1 MMHDSLIFKNVAD
14 LPIDK
19 IMQLYVQSKK
29 QIFIS
34 FDKAEAFTEYTAKT
48 LYDTR
53 VIDLYANGGEL
64 FGWSWAKK
72 RKKDNKE
79 VDTNTETQQSE

>member
-1 MMHDSLIFKNVAD
+1 MFKNIAD

-19 IMQLYVQSKK
+19 IMKLYMQSSK

-34 FDKAEAFTEYTAKT
+34 FDKQEAFDEYTSITVKDT
-48 LYDTR
+48 KVIELYGG
-53 VIDLYANGGEL
+53 GGEL

-72 RKKDNKE
+72 KKEPN
-79 VDTNTETQQSE
+79 N

>member
-1 MMHDSLIFKNVAD
+1 MHDSLIFKNVAD

-19 IMQLYVQSKK
+19 IVQLYMKSKK

-48 LYDTR
+48 LYDTK
-53 VIDLYANGGEL
+53 VIELYANGGEL

-72 RKKDNKE
+72 KASEEAKTAE
-79 VDTNTETQQSE
+79 DTTEE

>member
-1 MMHDSLIFKNVAD
+1 LMHDSLIFKNIAD

-19 IMQLYVQSKK
+19 IMQLYSQSKK

-34 FDKAEAFTEYTAKT
+34 FDKKEAFTKFTEKMVTDTAVIQ
-48 LYDTR
+48 LYD
-53 VIDLYANGGEL
+53 DGGEL

-72 RKKDNKE
+72 KKE
-79 VDTNTETQQSE
+79 PETNQD